1 MLRKK
6 GGMEMS
12 NGGHISC
19 EYCTY
24 NRNPHGQC
32 DIFGVETSPFVLC
45 RAFRKPKQSHA
56 DARKEWPM
64 LENLRPGLVCEID
77 NSTFSIC
84 DPKPIYHV
92 SAL

>member
-1 MLRKK
+1 
-6 GGMEMS
+6 MEMS

-24 NRNPHGQC
+24 NRNPYGRC
-32 DIFGVETSPFVLC
+32 DIFDVETSPFVLY

-56 DARKEWPM
+56 EARKEWPM
-64 LENLRPGLVCEID
+64 LEKLKPGTVYEID
-77 NSTFSIC
+77 NSTYNIH

-92 SAL
+92 SSI